1 MEPNRMRL
9 EIRALPENVGV
20 ARVALAAF
28 AAQGDFTLTEIE
40 EIKVAVSEAVS
51 NAVLHAYP
59 GSEGDVLVTASL
71 EEGLLHVVIRD
82 RGRGIAD
89 IAQARQPSFSTE
101 PGRMGLGFVFMES
114 FMDQVEV
121 SSTPGQGTQVTMT
134 RKAEKAG
141 REQAS

>member
-1 MEPNRMRL
+1 MKL

-89 IAQARQPSFSTE
+89 IAEARQPSFSTE

>member
-1 MEPNRMRL
+1 LEPNWMRL
-9 EIRALPENVGV
+9 KIRALPENVGV
-20 ARVALAAF
+20 ARVAVAAF

-59 GSEGDVLVTASL
+59 ANEGEVLVGASL
-71 EEGLLHVVIRD
+71 EDGVLQVVVRD
-82 RGRGIAD
+82 SGRGIDD
-89 IAQARQPSFSTE
+89 IAKARQPSFSTE

-134 RKAEKAG
+134 RRAEKAG

>member
-1 MEPNRMRL
+1 MEPNWMRL
-9 EIRALPENVGV
+9 KVRALPENVGV
-20 ARVALAAF
+20 ARVAVAAF

-51 NAVLHAYP
+51 NAVLHAYS
-59 GSEGDVLVTASL
+59 GNEGEVLVGASL
-71 EEGLLHVVIRD
+71 EDGVLQVVVRD
-82 RGRGIAD
+82 SGRGIDD
-89 IAQARQPSFSTE
+89 IAKARQPSFSTE

>member
-9 EIRALPENVGV
+9 EIRAFPENVGV